1 LARTLGK
8 VAPPTP
14 TPGQVFAISQL
25 DAMLEALKDRR
36 DLAKVETAMKNLTL
50 LAQRL
55 RPREGAVGDGVRRIL
70 DKGVVPTLMA
80 ALRTDDLKVF
90 TYAGWALAELGAE
103 HAEVRRQILAE
114 GLATLVKA
122 ANNVQDPRRF
132 VASKLLSV
140 TLRQHGAVVTL
151 AKYRLDLRLLGPQ
164 APVAHPHKPHDHD

>member
-1 LARTLGK
+1 MGTHSAGL
-8 VAPPTP
+8 P
-14 TPGQVFAISQL
+14 
-25 DAMLEALKDRR
+25 
-36 DLAKVETAMKNLTL
+36 
-50 LAQRL
+50 
-55 RPREGAVGDGVRRIL
+55 GAVRPLPGPGPRC
-70 DKGVVPTLMA
+70 T
-80 ALRTDDLKVF
+80 ALPQVF

>member
-1 LARTLGK
+1 MVNDDDVVLFGLAILLAVVLRPLPGIWGLCDLFWSGPLLCFFAVVASVLCAYFFRAQATLARTLGK

-90 TYAGWALAELGAE
+90 A
-103 HAEVRRQILAE
+103 
-114 GLATLVKA
+114 
-122 ANNVQDPRRF
+122 P
-132 VASKLLSV
+132 ASSKM
-140 TLRQHGAVVTL
+140 REW
-151 AKYRLDLRLLGPQ
+151 
-164 APVAHPHKPHDHD
+164 